1 MTAGRRSI
9 LYYEHNPL
17 VRIILALAG
26 VLAVS
31 LSTEWRELAYT
42 AVTFLA
48 LTFFLSLSLRP
59 VLDSVRLM
67 LPWTLLFFAIHV
79 GFTWLA
85 DTGRSLVPVLA
96 GESIILLR
104 FIGLSAVMGVL
115 RVGLSAQRLVDSL
128 KTLLDRTR
136 RSSPMAEDLLQTFR
150 LILVFIPQVQRE
162 YRGLERFNR
171 ALGFAPPATLPKKV
185 RFYGGNLL
193 PVLSRSLDR
202 AEQLGEV
209 MVLRDYGRV
218 VPRGQLSPLPFRT
231 ADTAWTVCILLLLGS
246 GRWLF

>member
-1 MTAGRRSI
+1 MTAGRWAI
-9 LYYEHNPL
+9 LYYNHNPL
-17 VRIILALAG
+17 VRIMLALAG

-42 AVTFLA
+42 AATFLT
-48 LTFFLSLSLRP
+48 LTFFLGLSLRL

-67 LPWTLLFFAIHV
+67 LPWTLLFFAIHI
-79 GFTWLA
+79 GFTWFA
-85 DTGRSLVPVLA
+85 NPDGGLVPVLA

-115 RVGLSAQRLVDSL
+115 REGLSAQRLVDSL
-128 KTLLDRTR
+128 KTLLDRSGI
-136 RSSPMAEDLLQTFR
+136 SSPLAEDLLQTFR

-171 ALGFAPPATLPKKV
+171 ALGFEPPATLPDKV

-209 MVLRDYGRV
+209 MVLRGYGRLA
-218 VPRGQLSPLPFRT
+218 PRGQLSPVPFRA
-231 ADTAWTVCILLLLGS
+231 ADIAWTVCILLLLGS